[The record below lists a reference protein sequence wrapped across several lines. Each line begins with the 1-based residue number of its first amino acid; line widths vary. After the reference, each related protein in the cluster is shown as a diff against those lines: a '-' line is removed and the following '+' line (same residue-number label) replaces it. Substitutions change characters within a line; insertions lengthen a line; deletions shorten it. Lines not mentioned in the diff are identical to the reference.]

1 MPWLDSV
8 SRMAWEFSWAPGICT
23 RKELLPCC
31 WTVAAEA
38 PDALT
43 RLVMTCCAWLI
54 WSLVMA
60 EPSLVDALRLT
71 ETPPWMS
78 RPMVDLVLRGI
89 QQEHRR
95 DEGREDDDEGDD
107 AALLAPAARLGGRA
121 VRGLVGASARAALDA
136 CKALL
141 AHRLLLGLGAGC
153 GLGLLLGTPT
163 LLLHFLLAARLELFS
178 LAALLLEVL
187 GIAFQGFLASTL
199 VGGLLARLRCHLLV
213 AFGVALLPCPV
224 LFPLLGGFL
233 ALFREFRVHLLGLGA
248 TALLTGR

>member
-43 RLVMTCCAWLI
+43 RLVMTCCAWFI

-78 RPMVDLVLRGI
+78 RPMVILSCGGYSRTSDAMSAARMTTRATTLPFLRPLRTSAGVLCAGLSAPLRGLRSTLARPSLRI
-89 QQEHRR
+89 ASCLALERA
-95 DEGREDDDEGDD
+95 
-107 AALLAPAARLGGRA
+107 AALA
-121 VRGLVGASARAALDA
+121 
-136 CKALL
+136 
-141 AHRLLLGLGAGC
+141 
-153 GLGLLLGTPT
+153 
-163 LLLHFLLAARLELFS
+163 FFS
-178 LAALLLEVL
+178 E
-187 GIAFQGFLASTL
+187 
-199 VGGLLARLRCHLLV
+199 RLRCFSISFLPR
-213 AFGVALLPCPV
+213 ALSFSASRRC
-224 LFPLLGGFL
+224 FSRYLGS
-233 ALFREFRVHLLGLGA
+233 LFRASWRARSSAAFWRA
-248 TALLTGR
+248 CAAIFW